1 MFPFEAYFLLRGFSL
16 SPYYLLSTSHLRTGT
31 RTPSSSLESALLATA
46 HNAFPT
52 WGAKG
57 VARGH
62 RGFVQGVGRG
72 GGGGG
77 GGGGVGVIPT
87 SGSIALR

>member
-1 MFPFEAYFLLRGFSL
+1 MPLCVSFRGVLPSERLLLESL
-16 SPYYLLSTSHLRTGT
+16 LPSTSHLRTGT

-62 RGFVQGVGRG
+62 MGFVQGVGRG
-72 GGGGG
+72 RERGRAGRRGGGGG
-77 GGGGVGVIPT
+77 
-87 SGSIALR
+87 